1 MDQQAQA
8 VGKTPLNERI
18 ANIVNYMLLALLSLI
33 ILLPLVNILALSLND
48 GKDASL
54 GGIAFWPRVF
64 SISNYIEVFK
74 NPAVVQGLEVTLFR
88 TIVGTALSVL
98 LTAMAA
104 FALKNRNLPGVGAAS
119 IFIVFT
125 MLFNGGIIPFFMV
138 LKMFHLNNTIWVY
151 IVPTLYSAWNLILVR
166 TFFRSIDPSMEE
178 SAKIDGAND
187 FQVLF
192 RIYFPLSM
200 PVLSVICLFN
210 GVMHWND
217 WFYGAFYVTD
227 EKLRPL
233 QTVLQQML
241 TAAEALRKN
250 LSMNAM
256 MSASSTV
263 TSESLKMAM
272 VIISIVPIASVYPFI
287 QKYFVQGIMVGSV
300 KG

>member
-1 MDQQAQA
+1 MDKA
-8 VGKTPLNERI
+8 VGKAPLNERI
-18 ANIVNYMLLALLSLI
+18 AIVINYMLLVVLCLV
-33 ILLPLVNILALSLND
+33 ILMPLVNILALSLND

-64 SISNYIEVFK
+64 SVSNYIEVFK
-74 NPAVVQGLEVTLFR
+74 NPAVLQGMEVTLFR
-88 TIVGTALSVL
+88 TILGTFLSVL
-98 LTAMAA
+98 LTSMAA
-104 FALKNRNLPGVGAAS
+104 FALKNKNLPGVGIAS

-125 MLFNGGIIPFFMV
+125 MLFNGGIIPYFMV

-151 IVPTLYSAWNLILVR
+151 IIPTLYSAWNLILVR
-166 TFFRSIDPSMEE
+166 TFFQSIDQSMEE
-178 SAKIDGAND
+178 SAKIDGAHD

-192 RIYFPLSM
+192 RIYIPLSM

-217 WFYGAFYVTD
+217 WFSGAFYVTD

-233 QTVLQQML
+233 QTILQQML
-241 TAAEALRKN
+241 TAAEAMRKN

-256 MSASSTV
+256 MSAGNSV
-263 TSESLKMAM
+263 TTESMKMTM
-272 VIISIVPIASVYPFI
+272 VIISVVPIATIYPFI

>member
-1 MDQQAQA
+1 MDKA
-8 VGKTPLNERI
+8 VGKAPLNERI
-18 ANIVNYMLLALLSLI
+18 AIVINYMLLVVLCLV
-33 ILLPLVNILALSLND
+33 ILMPLVNILALSLND

-64 SISNYIEVFK
+64 SVSNYIEVFK
-74 NPAVVQGLEVTLFR
+74 NPAVLQGMEVTLFR
-88 TIVGTALSVL
+88 TIIGTFLSVL
-98 LTAMAA
+98 LTSMAA
-104 FALKNRNLPGVGAAS
+104 FALKNKNLPGVGIAS

-125 MLFNGGIIPFFMV
+125 MLFNGGIIPYFMV
-138 LKMFHLNNTIWVY
+138 LKMFNLNNTIWVY
-151 IVPTLYSAWNLILVR
+151 IIPTLYSAWNLILVR
-166 TFFRSIDPSMEE
+166 TFFQSIDQSMEE
-178 SAKIDGAND
+178 SAKIDGAHD

-192 RIYFPLSM
+192 RIYIPLSM

-217 WFYGAFYVTD
+217 WFSGAFYVTD

-233 QTVLQQML
+233 QTILQQML
-241 TAAEALRKN
+241 TAAEAMRKN

-256 MSASSTV
+256 MSAGNSV
-263 TSESLKMAM
+263 TTESMKMAM
-272 VIISIVPIASVYPFI
+272 VMISVVPIATVYPFI

>member
-1 MDQQAQA
+1 MDKA
-8 VGKTPLNERI
+8 VGKAPLNERI
-18 ANIVNYMLLALLSLI
+18 AIVINYLLLVVLCLV
-33 ILLPLVNILALSLND
+33 ILMPLVNILALSLND

-64 SISNYIEVFK
+64 SVSNYIEVFK
-74 NPAVVQGLEVTLFR
+74 NPAVLQGMEVTLFR
-88 TIVGTALSVL
+88 TILGTFLSVL
-98 LTAMAA
+98 LTSMAA
-104 FALKNRNLPGVGAAS
+104 FALKNKNLPGVGIAS

-125 MLFNGGIIPFFMV
+125 MLFNGGIIPYFMV
-138 LKMFHLNNTIWVY
+138 LKMFNLNNTIWVY
-151 IVPTLYSAWNLILVR
+151 IIPTLYSAWNLILVR
-166 TFFRSIDPSMEE
+166 TFFQSIDQSMEE
-178 SAKIDGAND
+178 SAKIDGAHD

-192 RIYFPLSM
+192 RIYIPLSM

-217 WFYGAFYVTD
+217 WFSGAFYVTD

-233 QTVLQQML
+233 QTILQQML
-241 TAAEALRKN
+241 TAAEAMRKN

-256 MSASSTV
+256 MSAGNSV
-263 TSESLKMAM
+263 TTESMKMAM
-272 VIISIVPIASVYPFI
+272 VIISVVPIATVYPFI

>member
-1 MDQQAQA
+1 MDKA
-8 VGKTPLNERI
+8 VGKAPLNERI
-18 ANIVNYMLLALLSLI
+18 AIAINYMLLVVLCLV
-33 ILLPLVNILALSLND
+33 ILMPLVNILALSLND

-64 SISNYIEVFK
+64 SVSNYVEVFK
-74 NPAVVQGLEVTLFR
+74 NPAVLQGMEVTLFR
-88 TIVGTALSVL
+88 TILGTFLSVL
-98 LTAMAA
+98 LTSMAA
-104 FALKNRNLPGVGAAS
+104 FALKNKNLPGVGIAS

-125 MLFNGGIIPFFMV
+125 MLFNGGIIPYFMV

-151 IVPTLYSAWNLILVR
+151 IIPTLYSAWNLILVR
-166 TFFRSIDPSMEE
+166 TFFQSIDQSMEE
-178 SAKIDGAND
+178 SAKIDGAHD

-192 RIYFPLSM
+192 RIYIPLSM

-217 WFYGAFYVTD
+217 WFSGAFYVTD

-233 QTVLQQML
+233 QTILQQML
-241 TAAEALRKN
+241 TAAEAMRKN

-256 MSASSTV
+256 MSAGNSV
-263 TSESLKMAM
+263 TTESMKMAM
-272 VIISIVPIASVYPFI
+272 VIISVVPIATVYPFI

>member
-1 MDQQAQA
+1 MQMDKA
-8 VGKTPLNERI
+8 VGKAPLNERI
-18 ANIVNYMLLALLSLI
+18 AIVINYMLLVVLCLV
-33 ILLPLVNILALSLND
+33 ILMPLVNILALSLND

-64 SISNYIEVFK
+64 SVSNYIEVFK
-74 NPAVVQGLEVTLFR
+74 NPAVLQGMEVTLFR
-88 TIVGTALSVL
+88 TILGTFLSVL
-98 LTAMAA
+98 LTSMAA
-104 FALKNRNLPGVGAAS
+104 FALKNKNLPGVGIAS
-119 IFIVFT
+119 VFIVFT
-125 MLFNGGIIPFFMV
+125 MLFNGGIIPYFMV

-151 IVPTLYSAWNLILVR
+151 IIPTLYSAWNLILVR
-166 TFFRSIDPSMEE
+166 TFFQSIDQSMEE
-178 SAKIDGAND
+178 SAKIDGAHD

-192 RIYFPLSM
+192 RIYIPLSM

-217 WFYGAFYVTD
+217 WFSGAFYVTD

-233 QTVLQQML
+233 QTILQQML
-241 TAAEALRKN
+241 TAAEAMRKN

-256 MSASSTV
+256 MSAGNSV
-263 TSESLKMAM
+263 TTESMKMAM
-272 VIISIVPIASVYPFI
+272 VMISVVPIATIYPFI

>member
-1 MDQQAQA
+1 MDKA
-8 VGKTPLNERI
+8 VGKAPLNERI
-18 ANIVNYMLLALLSLI
+18 AIVINYMLLVVLCLV
-33 ILLPLVNILALSLND
+33 ILMPLVNILALSLND

-64 SISNYIEVFK
+64 SVSNYIEVFK
-74 NPAVVQGLEVTLFR
+74 NPAVLQGMEVTLFR
-88 TIVGTALSVL
+88 TILGTFLSVL
-98 LTAMAA
+98 LTSMAA
-104 FALKNRNLPGVGAAS
+104 FALKNKNLPGVGIAS

-125 MLFNGGIIPFFMV
+125 MLFNGGIIPYFMV

-151 IVPTLYSAWNLILVR
+151 IIPTLYSAWNLILVR
-166 TFFRSIDPSMEE
+166 TFFQSIDQSMEE
-178 SAKIDGAND
+178 SAKIDGAHD

-192 RIYFPLSM
+192 RIYIPLSM

-217 WFYGAFYVTD
+217 WFSGAFYVTD

-233 QTVLQQML
+233 QTILQQML
-241 TAAEALRKN
+241 TAAEAMRKN

-256 MSASSTV
+256 MSAGNSV
-263 TSESLKMAM
+263 TTESMKMAM
-272 VIISIVPIASVYPFI
+272 VIISVVPIATIYPFI

>member
-1 MDQQAQA
+1 MDQHA

-18 ANIVNYMLLALLSLI
+18 ASVINYILLALLSII

-54 GGIAFWPRVF
+54 GGITFIPRIFTV
-64 SISNYIEVFK
+64 SNYIEVFK
-74 NPAVVQGLEVTLFR
+74 NPAVVQGVEVTLFR
-88 TIVGTALSVL
+88 TIIGTAVSVV

-104 FALKNRNLPGVGAAS
+104 FALKNRNLPGVGFAS
-119 IFIVFT
+119 MFIVFT
-125 MLFNGGIIPFFMV
+125 MLFSGGIIPFFMV

-178 SAKIDGAND
+178 SAKMDGAHD

-217 WFYGAFYVTD
+217 WFSGAFYVTD

-241 TAAEALRKN
+241 TAAEAMRKN

-256 MSASSTV
+256 MSASSSV

>member
-1 MDQQAQA
+1 MDKA
-8 VGKTPLNERI
+8 VGKAPLNERI
-18 ANIVNYMLLALLSLI
+18 AIAINYMLLVVLCLV
-33 ILLPLVNILALSLND
+33 ILMPLVNILALSLND

-64 SISNYIEVFK
+64 SVSNYVEVFK
-74 NPAVVQGLEVTLFR
+74 NPAVLQGMEVTLFR
-88 TIVGTALSVL
+88 TIIGTFLSVL
-98 LTAMAA
+98 LTSMAA
-104 FALKNRNLPGVGAAS
+104 FALKNKNLPGVGIAS

-125 MLFNGGIIPFFMV
+125 MLFNGGIIPYFMV

-166 TFFRSIDPSMEE
+166 TFFQSIDQSMEE
-178 SAKIDGAND
+178 SAKIDGAHD

-192 RIYFPLSM
+192 RIYIPLSM

-217 WFYGAFYVTD
+217 WFSGAFYVTD

-233 QTVLQQML
+233 QTILQQML
-241 TAAEALRKN
+241 TAAEAMRKN

-256 MSASSTV
+256 MSAGNSV
-263 TSESLKMAM
+263 TTESMKMAM
-272 VIISIVPIASVYPFI
+272 VIISVVPIATVYPFI

>member
-1 MDQQAQA
+1 MDKA
-8 VGKTPLNERI
+8 VGNAPLNERI
-18 ANIVNYMLLALLSLI
+18 AIVINYMLLVVLCLV
-33 ILLPLVNILALSLND
+33 ILMPLVNILALSLND

-64 SISNYIEVFK
+64 SVSNYIEVFK
-74 NPAVVQGLEVTLFR
+74 NPAVLQGMEVTLFR
-88 TIVGTALSVL
+88 TIIGTFLSVL
-98 LTAMAA
+98 LTSMAA
-104 FALKNRNLPGVGAAS
+104 FALKNKNLPGVGIAS

-125 MLFNGGIIPFFMV
+125 MLFNGGIIPYFMV
-138 LKMFHLNNTIWVY
+138 LKMFNLNNTIWVY
-151 IVPTLYSAWNLILVR
+151 IIPTLYSAWNLILVR
-166 TFFRSIDPSMEE
+166 TFFQSIDQSMEE
-178 SAKIDGAND
+178 SAKIDGAHD

-192 RIYFPLSM
+192 RIYIPLSM

-217 WFYGAFYVTD
+217 WFSGAFYVTD

-233 QTVLQQML
+233 QTILQQML
-241 TAAEALRKN
+241 TAAEAMRKN

-256 MSASSTV
+256 MSAGNSV
-263 TSESLKMAM
+263 TTESMKMAM
-272 VIISIVPIASVYPFI
+272 VMISVVPIATVYPFI

>member
-1 MDQQAQA
+1 MDKA
-8 VGKTPLNERI
+8 VGKAPLNERVAI
-18 ANIVNYMLLALLSLI
+18 AINYMLLVVLCLV
-33 ILLPLVNILALSLND
+33 ILMPLVNILALSLND

-64 SISNYIEVFK
+64 SVSNYVEVFK
-74 NPAVVQGLEVTLFR
+74 NPAVLQGMEVTLFR
-88 TIVGTALSVL
+88 TILGTFLSVL
-98 LTAMAA
+98 LTSMAA
-104 FALKNRNLPGVGAAS
+104 FALKNKNLPGVGIAS

-125 MLFNGGIIPFFMV
+125 MLFNGGIIPYFMV

-151 IVPTLYSAWNLILVR
+151 IIPTLYSAWNLILVR
-166 TFFRSIDPSMEE
+166 TFFQSIDQSMEE
-178 SAKIDGAND
+178 SAKIDGAHD

-192 RIYFPLSM
+192 RIYIPLSM

-217 WFYGAFYVTD
+217 WFSGAFYVTD

-233 QTVLQQML
+233 QTILQQML
-241 TAAEALRKN
+241 TAAEAMRKN

-256 MSASSTV
+256 MSAGNSV
-263 TSESLKMAM
+263 TTESMKMAM
-272 VIISIVPIASVYPFI
+272 VIISVVPIATVYPFI

>member
-1 MDQQAQA
+1 MDKA
-8 VGKTPLNERI
+8 VGKAPLNERI
-18 ANIVNYMLLALLSLI
+18 AIVINYMLLVVLCLV
-33 ILLPLVNILALSLND
+33 ILMPLVNILALSLND

-64 SISNYIEVFK
+64 SVSNYIEVFK
-74 NPAVVQGLEVTLFR
+74 NPAVLQGMEVTLFR
-88 TIVGTALSVL
+88 TILGTFLSVL
-98 LTAMAA
+98 LTSMAA
-104 FALKNRNLPGVGAAS
+104 FALKNKNLPGVGIAS
-119 IFIVFT
+119 VFIVFT
-125 MLFNGGIIPFFMV
+125 MLFNGGIIPYFMV

-151 IVPTLYSAWNLILVR
+151 IIPTLYSAWNLILVR
-166 TFFRSIDPSMEE
+166 TFFQSIDQSMEE
-178 SAKIDGAND
+178 SAKIDGAHD

-192 RIYFPLSM
+192 RIYIPLSM

-217 WFYGAFYVTD
+217 WFSGAFYVTD

-233 QTVLQQML
+233 QTILQQML
-241 TAAEALRKN
+241 TAAEAMRKN

-256 MSASSTV
+256 MSAGNSV
-263 TSESLKMAM
+263 TTESMKMAM
-272 VIISIVPIASVYPFI
+272 VMISVVPIATIYPFI